1 MTTTCLKR
9 TEAVRTI
16 AVCVFVA
23 LLFASVMFLF
33 TVHDERPGT
42 EISDYYLGNFAS
54 DTGAGNA
61 VAAIYLNY
69 RMYDTIFE
77 ALILLASIIAMLH
90 FFRAGGSSD

>member
-1 MTTTCLKR
+1 MR
-9 TEAVRTI
+9 TFAVR
-16 AVCVFVA
+16 VFVL
-23 LLFASVMFLF
+23 LLFAAVVFLF
-33 TVHDERPGT
+33 MVYGDRSDT
-42 EISDYYLGNFAS
+42 EISDYYLENFAA

-90 FFRAGGSSD
+90 FFRAGGSSDS